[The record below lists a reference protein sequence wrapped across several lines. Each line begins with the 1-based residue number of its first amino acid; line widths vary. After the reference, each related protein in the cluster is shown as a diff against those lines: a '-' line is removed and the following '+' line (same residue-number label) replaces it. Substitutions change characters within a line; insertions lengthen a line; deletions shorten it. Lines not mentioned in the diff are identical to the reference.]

1 MATEHS
7 IRYCKRCLNSSA
19 NPTVSFSSLGLC
31 HVCTM
36 FDEAFDEDLIQAEL
50 TEFLDQTRRECLIG
64 LSGGKDS
71 TSTLLELVD
80 RGFRPIAFT
89 VDLGYYPEHIFDR
102 AYKLCQ
108 HLDIP
113 FERFDARPLIRKI
126 DRESYR
132 LTADLYDSTESHEMT
147 SYFRGLY
154 ATNRKHYSIKCLHAM
169 PFVRPCQ
176 LCRRTVIRAYS
187 EISYLKRVPTVV
199 LGINEWT
206 ALARTA
212 DGKPLKLSGFRW
224 LQNDFGWRLR
234 VVHLP
239 FLLRRSLSESQAA
252 IQKIGWTAPP
262 GEDLVETS
270 ANSCLIARASERIA
284 FSLLGFHP
292 DAPRLAREVTAGFLP
307 REAGIRALEKEHPS
321 EMTVRELLESAA
333 IL

>member
-1 MATEHS
+1 VASEHL
-7 IRYCKRCLNSSA
+7 IRYCARCLNSSA
-19 NPTVSFSSLGLC
+19 NPTVTFSSLGLC

-36 FDEAFDEDLIQAEL
+36 FEEAFDENLIQAEL
-50 TEFLDQTRRECLIG
+50 AEFLALRGSRTGPECLIG

-71 TSTLLELVD
+71 TSTLLELVN

-102 AYKLCQ
+102 ADKLCRQ
-108 HLDIP
+108 LGIP
-113 FERFDARPLIRKI
+113 FQRFDARPLIRRI

-132 LTADLYDSTESHEMT
+132 LMADLYDSPESHGIA
-147 SYFRGLY
+147 SYFRELY
-154 ATNRKHYSIKCLHAM
+154 ATNRRHYSIKCLHAM

-212 DGKPLKLSGFRW
+212 GGKPFKLSGFRW
-224 LQNDFGWRLR
+224 LQNEFGWRLR

-239 FLLRRSLSESQAA
+239 FLLRRSLSQTEAA
-252 IQKIGWTAPP
+252 IRKVGWTAPH

-270 ANSCLIARASERIA
+270 ANS
-284 FSLLGFHP
+284 
-292 DAPRLAREVTAGFLP
+292 
-307 REAGIRALEKEHPS
+307 
-321 EMTVRELLESAA
+321 
-333 IL
+333 